1 MAWILGRNLALSL
14 AVAALLAG
22 CGSHSPSGIGPAKT
36 PARTAKTAVIPSDE
50 LSRSMVSAVPANK
63 PSTVP
68 LQVKFELRERP
79 DIGQP
84 LELDLAIVPMSGAV
98 DRVSGKVEGEDG
110 LELVDGVEIAPTERP
125 VEGAPIRHVV
135 KVLPKREGIFTVR
148 AVLTVDAGGSPST
161 ETYLMP
167 VIADSDTT
175 ATPGKPAAAP
185 AAAAAVAAAAP
196 ARVGQ
201 PPHTTAAPTAP
212 GAAAQ

>member
-1 MAWILGRNLALSL
+1 
-14 AVAALLAG
+14 
-22 CGSHSPSGIGPAKT
+22 
-36 PARTAKTAVIPSDE
+36 
-50 LSRSMVSAVPANK
+50 MVSAVPVNK

-84 LELDLAIVPMSGAV
+84 LELDLAIVPMSAAV

-110 LELVDGVEIAPTERP
+110 LELVDGAEIAPTEHP

-135 KVLPKREGIFTVR
+135 KVLPNREGIFTVR

-161 ETYLMP
+161 ESYLMP
-167 VIADSDTT
+167 VIADSDAT
-175 ATPGKPAAAP
+175 ATPGKPAAAS

-196 ARVGQ
+196 TRAGQ
-201 PPHTTAAPTAP
+201 PPHTATPAAPA
-212 GAAAQ
+212 AAAQ